1 MSATIIS
8 ITTHRRYEKGSKRGR
23 QRVFTMGYHT
33 YSGGPGCCWSC
44 NYWIKKTNKGTA
56 WELYVS
62 SESALS
68 YKYRLYNGTYS
79 AEHLRDYFESVDFEL
94 DEDHWREETIKNNG
108 GWQRGNPRNI
118 RPHLVN
124 RYLICWFNDLLEA
137 YRIKSEIDLVTKGIV
152 TNRWY

>member
-44 NYWIKKTNKGTA
+44 NYWIKKINRGTA
-56 WELYVS
+56 WELYLS

-68 YKYRLYNGTYS
+68 YKHRLYNGTYS

-94 DEDHWREETIKNNG
+94 EEDHWREIGAGRTAEVVPLRVAKKANG
-108 GWQRGNPRNI
+108 PYFTVF
-118 RPHLVN
+118 P
-124 RYLICWFNDLLEA
+124 
-137 YRIKSEIDLVTKGIV
+137 EIIT
-152 TNRWY
+152 